1 LTFEICR
8 VNRKMAT
15 EDRLLWMGDLEP
27 YMDALFIEN
36 AFRQLGESVNVR
48 MAFDRNGNAAR
59 YCFIEMP
66 DSATAR
72 RVMLTI
78 NGTDIPN
85 SKTKFNLSYANNSN
99 SNSVEYSLFVNN
111 LSSQIND
118 AELYQIFGKKFISCR
133 GAKVYRGPDGRSRCM
148 GFVRFS
154 NETEQQ
160 QALVEMN
167 RKLIRGKK
175 IMLRIAPVK
184 PRARQVNRCTTNTT
198 TTTAAAAEPGVSHA
212 YHYDHFRQAMQAWQ
226 GLNVGCTPFVDQI
239 VEYETSTKDT
249 NDLMRSSEELYMA
262 LEQAHWYPKIS
273 SNSSFNQ
280 LSR

>member
-8 VNRKMAT
+8 VSGKMAT

-27 YMDALFIEN
+27 YMDALFIED
-36 AFRQLGESVNVR
+36 AFRQLGQSVNVR
-48 MAFDRNGNAAR
+48 MAVDRNGNAAR

-72 RVMLTI
+72 RAMLTI

-99 SNSVEYSLFVNN
+99 SNIVEYSLFVNN

-184 PRARQVNRCTTNTT
+184 PRARQVNRCTTTV
-198 TTTAAAAEPGVSHA
+198 EPSVSQT
-212 YHYDHFRQAMQAWQ
+212 YHYDHFRQAMQAWH
-226 GLNVGCTPFVDQI
+226 GLNVSCPPFVDQI

-249 NDLMRSSEELYMA
+249 KDLMRSSEELYMA

-273 SNSSFNQ
+273 SISSFNQ